1 MKRVHFAAALAVLL
15 GAVGCFDYDE
25 EVWLDRTGS
34 GRAEITIKMPDQ
46 LVALA
51 KSAASL
57 QAQGRAGPNPFAGA
71 QTLRFSREEAEK
83 SFANRP
89 GIRVIKVDEIKEA
102 GMVGYRVGLSFDS
115 LSHLEQALSSREQNG
130 LPVNSG
136 GKLSLV
142 ENGRSFQFRRQIASS
157 KTGPGSRAGSR
168 SPADQTAAGMAAMFF
183 ANHYLTYRY
192 HFPFQIA
199 SANAAKIDPKTN
211 TVEWRFGLA
220 DAMAGD
226 LDMHAE
232 LRASRS
238 AWIYIVLAV
247 AVAGGS
253 SLIVLRYRAQRRIAA
268 LVQASSRSPEVPQ
281 TASRFRTREEY
292 ETWKKTERPKGK

>member
-1 MKRVHFAAALAVLL
+1 MRVHFAVALALVLS
-15 GAVGCFDYDE
+15 AVGCFDYDE
-25 EVWLDRTGS
+25 EVWLDRSGS
-34 GRAEITIKMPDQ
+34 GRAEITIRMPEQ
-46 LVALA
+46 LVTMA

-57 QAQGRAGPNPFAGA
+57 QAQGGAGPNPLAGIQA
-71 QTLRFSREEAEK
+71 FRFSREEAER

-102 GMVGYRVGLSFDS
+102 GMAGYRIGLSFDS
-115 LSHLEQALSSREQNG
+115 LSHLEQALIAREQNG
-130 LPVNSG
+130 LPVSGG

-142 ENGRSFQFRRQIASS
+142 EKGRSFQFHRHIAAS

-168 SPADQTAAGMAAMFF
+168 LPADQTAESMAAMFF

-192 HFPFQIA
+192 HFPFPIA

-211 TVEWRFGLA
+211 TVEWKFGLA

-226 LDMHAE
+226 LEMHAE
-232 LRASRS
+232 LTASRS
-238 AWIYIVLAV
+238 AWIYIALAV

-253 SLIVLRYRAQRRIAA
+253 SLIVLRYRAQRRRAA
-268 LVQASSRSPEVPQ
+268 LVKASSRNPEVRQ
-281 TASRFRTREEY
+281 TPPRFRTREEY
-292 ETWKKTERPKGK
+292 ETWRMTQRPEGK